1 MKLKKLIAMILVVA
15 TLAMMCSVAFAVT
28 IRKGPGTNYKKVF
41 SLSNGAKITVT
52 STKRTSSGYLWCK
65 IRCGKG
71 SGWVQAKYVSG
82 YKSKWYKK
90 PTKKSS
96 KKKK

>member
-1 MKLKKLIAMILVVA
+1 MKMKKIIAMILVVA
-15 TLAMMCSVAFAVT
+15 TLVMMCSVALAVS

-41 SLSNGAKITVT
+41 SLKGGTTVRVV

-65 IRCGKG
+65 IKCSKG
-71 SGWVQAKYVSG
+71 TGWVQAKYVSG

-90 PTKKSS
+90 PSS
-96 KKKK
+96 KKRR